1 VSISTAEI
9 KQLREATGAGILD
22 CKKALQQAN
31 GNFDEAV
38 EFLRKKGLAAAAK
51 KAGREASEGIIDAQ
65 VSDDGQ
71 TAVMINVNCE
81 TDFVARTDDFKA
93 YVDSL
98 VEQLFADNVT
108 SAEELLERPYIKDT
122 SKTVK
127 ESLTEIVAKLGENT
141 LISQATRFDLQ
152 GDGMLENYVHLGGR
166 VGVLVDVAGADRDN
180 EKFANL
186 VHDLAL
192 HVAAAAPLYLTESDI
207 SADTIASEKE
217 IFKAQLAQENKP
229 DHIKDRIIEGKLKKW
244 YGEVVLLNQQFV
256 KDSDLTIAQLLE
268 KAGKE
273 IGSSI
278 EIRCF
283 ARYELGQ

>member
-1 VSISTAEI
+1 MSISTAEI

-192 HVAAAAPLYLTESDI
+192 HVAAASPLYLTESDI

-273 IGSSI
+273 IGRSI

>member
-65 VSDDGQ
+65 VSEDGQ

-273 IGSSI
+273 IGRSI

>member
-192 HVAAAAPLYLTESDI
+192 HVAAASPLYLTESDI

-273 IGSSI
+273 IGRSI